1 MKVVFDFNPILQNR
15 NFNSNTV
22 GTKLLYNLAKSEKC
36 PEIKLFYNQR
46 YNSIMTSLRSKL
58 STRFRLCP
66 DHGNSL
72 VRTLSWKLFNSP
84 ELTLYTGR
92 FDVFH
97 SFDTYRPPIG
107 NKPYLLSVFDLS
119 CFMLPRLYAN
129 KEREQLRHAIINA
142 DRLITVSDTMTMQ
155 IMELFDIP
163 EDKISRIYLAPDS
176 NLQNISPDK
185 VDAAREAIAQLTKC
199 YCDYF
204 SVIVTPQVGKNLK
217 NIIKAFLSVKFP
229 PSVRLVLTGKIPNDR
244 ELMRL
249 IVDNSEQIVVT
260 GEVEDYNA
268 IIAGSRGLIY
278 MPFYDAVALPV
289 LNSLRLSVPVL
300 ASDIPTLRE
309 ITDELAFFARP
320 DDIEEIAAGFRLLA
334 TDPNQV
340 KEFKEKGFWHSL
352 EFHWKYSVQETI
364 EVYSELV

>member
-1 MKVVFDFNPILQNR
+1 MKVVFDFNPILENR
-15 NFNSNTV
+15 NFNSNAV
-22 GTKLLYNLAKSEKC
+22 GTKLLYNLAKNENC

-46 YNSIMTSLRSKL
+46 YNNSMTALRSKL

-66 DHGNSL
+66 DHGNSFF
-72 VRTLSWKLFNSP
+72 RNLSWKFMGSP
-84 ELTLYTGR
+84 DLTTYTGS

-97 SFDTYRPPIG
+97 SFDSFCPPIG

-119 CFMLPRLYAN
+119 CFMLPRLYSN
-129 KEREQLRHAIINA
+129 REREKIKHAISAA
-142 DRLITVSDTMTMQ
+142 DHLITVSDTMSLQ
-155 IMELFDIP
+155 IMELFEVP
-163 EDKISRIYLAPDS
+163 EDKISRIYLAPDG

-185 VDAAREAIAQLTKC
+185 VDAAREAIARITKS

-204 SVIVTPQVGKNLK
+204 IVIVTPQVGKNLK

-229 PSVRLVLTGKIPNDR
+229 PSVRLVLTGSLPHDR
-244 ELMRL
+244 ELIRM
-249 IVDNSEQIVVT
+249 IVDNSEHIVAT

-278 MPFYDAVALPV
+278 VPFYDAVALPV
-289 LNSLRLSVPVL
+289 LNSLRLSIPVL

-320 DDIEEIAAGFRLLA
+320 DDIDAIADGFRALA
-334 TDPNQV
+334 TDPSQV

-352 EFHWKYSVQETI
+352 EFHWKYAIQETI
-364 EVYSELV
+364 EVYNELV

>member
-46 YNSIMTSLRSKL
+46 YNSVMTSLRSKL

-66 DHGNSL
+66 DHGNSFM
-72 VRTLSWKLFNSP
+72 RKLSWKFFNSP
-84 ELTLYTGR
+84 ELTQYTGR

-107 NKPYLLSVFDLS
+107 NRPYLLSVFDLS
-119 CFMLPRLYAN
+119 CFMLPRLYTN
-129 KEREQLRHAIINA
+129 REREQLQSAIMNA
-142 DRLITVSDTMTMQ
+142 DRLITVSDTMTLQ
-155 IMELFDIP
+155 IMELFEVP

-185 VDAAREAIAQLTKC
+185 VDAAREAIAQLTKS

-229 PSVRLVLTGKIPNDR
+229 PSVRLVLTGRLPNDR

-249 IVDNSEQIVVT
+249 IVDNSEQIVAT

-278 MPFYDAVALPV
+278 LPFYDAVALPV

-320 DDIEEIAAGFRLLA
+320 DDVEEIAKGFRSLA